1 MSGASNG
8 NSDQAYGR
16 SSRKHHFCPG
26 HMEQMSAE
34 GVQDQSFA
42 PEIQGIVL
50 IQLGEDCADTTVTC
64 FSSIAFLLV

>member
-16 SSRKHHFCPG
+16 SSRKHHFCSG
-26 HMEQMSAE
+26 HTEQMSAE

-50 IQLGEDCADTTVTC
+50 IQLC
-64 FSSIAFLLV
+64 